1 MVIGIIGKGVVG
13 TAIKQGFE
21 KINHQVKYHDIKQ
34 VSDVLYDYYKSIGV
48 KLWFIKFTVGEQ

>member
-21 KINHQVKYHDIKQ
+21 KINYRVKYHDIKQ
-34 VSDVLYDYYKSIGV
+34 IL
-48 KLWFIKFTVGEQ
+48 KLKMY